1 MPETSDSITVPQRPG
16 LTAAVCIIHLIRN
29 TFRVTS
35 KRDLDAIKRGIR
47 PIYTAVNATAA
58 TAALDELE
66 ADWGQRYP
74 AVIRLW
80 RNAWAEFIPFVDYD
94 IEIRQVIC
102 TTNAIESLNASYRRA
117 VKARSHFPTEQAA
130 LKCLYLPGPDRDR
143 THPVGDAME
152 ARHQR
157 LRHHLRRPV
166 PGRRDLLAMTAGNTV
181 PGIHLYHPG
190 RKLVQA
196 TVSPKPANIS
206 NWSVSEEQV
215 EPFAYAGVLFAEFHV
230 GETA

>member
-80 RNAWAEFIPFVDYD
+80 RNAWAGSSGALLRRSPL
-94 IEIRQVIC
+94 R
-102 TTNAIESLNASYRRA
+102 TGRASRPRI
-117 VKARSHFPTEQAA
+117 
-130 LKCLYLPGPDRDR
+130 
-143 THPVGDAME
+143 
-152 ARHQR
+152 R
-157 LRHHLRRPV
+157 LRQAQLGRRFLRRGV
-166 PGRRDLLAMTAGNTV
+166 VRARCAARLCGRSGCARGVRRWDRPALRGAGQ
-181 PGIHLYHPG
+181 
-190 RKLVQA
+190 R
-196 TVSPKPANIS
+196 
-206 NWSVSEEQV
+206 
-215 EPFAYAGVLFAEFHV
+215 
-230 GETA
+230 